1 MILGY
6 YLRKFY
12 FLILFPQEN
21 KRRRKEKGSNG
32 GRGTGPTGWHG
43 GVAVAVCW
51 TLYGWISTSI
61 RDTVRVGT
69 MMFSGTNQSPK
80 LQKVISC
87 EGYSGIRIRTDD
99 PYIRNVASGGA
110 PYILCGY
117 MQL

>member
-1 MILGY
+1 
-6 YLRKFY
+6 
-12 FLILFPQEN
+12 
-21 KRRRKEKGSNG
+21 
-32 GRGTGPTGWHG
+32 
-43 GVAVAVCW
+43 
-51 TLYGWISTSI
+51 
-61 RDTVRVGT
+61 

-117 MQL
+117 MQLRTLVN